1 MIIKTTIST
10 DILFLLYGY
19 KNRLR
24 RNLHKEIDTNT
35 FYFLSGK
42 FALNNRRYND
52 VSNAIYTAIP
62 LFIVQKQLTDLSK

>member
-42 FALNNRRYND
+42 LGLNNRVYN
-52 VSNAIYTAIP
+52 NIAAII
-62 LFIVQKQLTDLSK
+62 FRDLNK